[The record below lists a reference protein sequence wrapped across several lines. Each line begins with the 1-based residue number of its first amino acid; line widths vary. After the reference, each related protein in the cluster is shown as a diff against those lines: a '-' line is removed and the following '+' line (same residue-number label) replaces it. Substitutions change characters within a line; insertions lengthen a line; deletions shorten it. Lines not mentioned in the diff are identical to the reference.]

1 MARQEGPFYF
11 TGEYNGVIGYKVG
24 NVYFFRAKP
33 EVIHQTVATK
43 KASEDFG
50 TASSCGR
57 VIRQALHQA
66 MDLPQDRF
74 LSNRLNKMMAKVIR
88 MDKTHRTGSKVV
100 LPEHLSILKTFS
112 FNKEVKI
119 DSVLLGV
126 QAITEQQDHIS
137 VNIPAVAKIK
147 RTRNTTHIEIKA
159 IAISADFTRGTY
171 KTTTSEAVMIN
182 ARERFQPLELT
193 MPRPG
198 SEVAIVILQVR
209 AFEKKEG
216 DYTLLSDKKYFS
228 ADIIAVLPPLP
239 VLKIKT
245 NHKPKLKKIP
255 APAVHK
261 HYFGLTFTPQLE

>member
-1 MARQEGPFYF
+1 MIMARQEGPFYF

-24 NVYFFRAKP
+24 NEYFFRSIPK
-33 EVIHQTVATK
+33 VVHQTAATK

-57 VIRQALHQA
+57 VIRQALHQV

-74 LSNRLNKMMAKVIR
+74 LTNRLNKIMAKVIR
-88 MDKTHRTGSKVV
+88 LGNRMV

-126 QAITEQQDHIS
+126 QAITEQQDQIFVS
-137 VNIPAVAKIK
+137 LPSVAKIK
-147 RTRNTTHIEIKA
+147 RTHNTTHIEIKA
-159 IAISADFTRGTY
+159 IAISANFAKGTY
-171 KTTTSEAVMIN
+171 KTSTSEAVMIN
-182 ARERFQPLELT
+182 AREAFQPLELT

-198 SEVAIVILQVR
+198 SGATMVILQVR
-209 AFEKKEG
+209 AFEKEKEE
-216 DYTLLSDKKYFS
+216 YTLLSDKQYFA
-228 ADIIAVLPPLP
+228 ADIIAVLLPLP
-239 VLKIKT
+239 VLKIKA
-245 NHKPKLKKIP
+245 NHKPNLKKIP

-261 HYFGLTFTPQLE
+261 HYFGLTPAPQLE